1 MTDLIH
7 GHGAVEQMKDKLVSD
22 LKSVSA
28 DADGLLKE
36 VAGATADELAA
47 VRTKIEGMLGN
58 AKSRLDSSRHAVAER
73 ARRSADATHEYVVE
87 HPWKVLGLTAA
98 AGIIIGILMSRR

>member
-1 MTDLIH
+1 MKDLTH
-7 GHGAVEQMKDKLVSD
+7 GHGSVEEMKDKLVRD
-22 LKSVSA
+22 LKSVGA

-36 VAGATADELAA
+36 VANSTAEEFAA
-47 VRTKIEGMLGN
+47 VRTKIEGKLGE
-58 AKSRLDSSRHAVAER
+58 AKSRLDSSRLAVTEK

-87 HPWKVLGLTAA
+87 NPWKVLGIAAA